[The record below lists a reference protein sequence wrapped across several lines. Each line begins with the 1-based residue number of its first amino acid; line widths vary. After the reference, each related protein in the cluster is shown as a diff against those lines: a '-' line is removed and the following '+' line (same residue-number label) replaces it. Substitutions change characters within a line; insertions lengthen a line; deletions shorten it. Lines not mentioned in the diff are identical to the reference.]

1 VGDVD
6 LSKYCLLSDLTRELR
21 QAGLPVN
28 SDTLGRHAARAGL
41 ALTILGRVWVQR
53 EGTTALAQPRP
64 VPVPRSRRTA
74 PALSPD
80 KPNNRA
86 A

>member
-28 SDTLGRHAARAGL
+28 ADTLGRYAARAGL
-41 ALTILGRVWVQR
+41 AVQVLGRVYVER
-53 EGTTALAQPRP
+53 EGAIALAQPKL
-64 VPVPRSRRTA
+64 VPAPRSRRSL
-74 PALSPD
+74 PSSSPD
-80 KPNNRA
+80 QA

>member
-6 LSKYCLLSDLTRELR
+6 LSKYVLLSDLTRELR
-21 QAGLPVN
+21 NTGLPVN
-28 SDTLGRHAARAGL
+28 GDTLGRHAARAGL
-41 ALTILGRVWVQR
+41 AVQVLGRVYVER

-64 VPVPRSRRTA
+64 VPAPRNRRLA
-74 PALSPD
+74 PASSPD
-80 KPNNRA
+80 TPDRA